1 MTTLILLHSKFSQN
15 SINLIELIKQSQI
28 SKYIQIN
35 DVCIDNKLVRKKIQ
49 KNNNFDIKYVPCI
62 LSIGDDGSVEK
73 YESEDAFNFIS
84 EIIKEITPNQQE
96 EAVKEEEVVQTP
108 DVKQS
113 KSSGKT
119 AIDDLEELEEL
130 EELEDGSNTLL
141 KKAGIL
147 NNNGNVDFDD
157 DVFGNNHGAEVDQIV
172 TKAIKTNTDEGD
184 SIMARAQNM
193 QKNRDIEFG
202 EDKRDPF
209 ARGI

>member
-1 MTTLILLHSKFSQN
+1 MTTLVLLHSKFSQN
-15 SINLIELIKQSQI
+15 SINLLELIKQSEI
-28 SKYIQIN
+28 SNYIQIN

-49 KNNNFDIKYVPCI
+49 KNNNFDIKYVPCL
-62 LSIGDDGSVEK
+62 LSIADDGSVEK
-73 YESEDAFNFIS
+73 YESEDAFNFITQ
-84 EIIKEITPNQQE
+84 IINEITPKQQVP
-96 EAVKEEEVVQTP
+96 EAVDEVPDKPVDNTP
-108 DVKQS
+108 
-113 KSSGKT
+113 KSGGKT
-119 AIDDLEELEEL
+119 SIDDLDGLEEL

-193 QKNRDIEFG
+193 QKDRDIEFG

-209 ARGI
+209 ARGN

>member
-15 SINLIELIKQSQI
+15 SINLIQMVKQSQI

-130 EELEDGSNTLL
+130 EEKL
-141 KKAGIL
+141 
-147 NNNGNVDFDD
+147 
-157 DVFGNNHGAEVDQIV
+157 
-172 TKAIKTNTDEGD
+172 
-184 SIMARAQNM
+184 
-193 QKNRDIEFG
+193 
-202 EDKRDPF
+202 
-209 ARGI
+209 